1 MLKNLSEVVGLA
13 LDQKFLKLGE
23 FDGDSLL
30 VWVRPGKGFQ
40 QIVDFYAGVD
50 VAHKTLGHEFVPD
63 ELRQQFADILLL
75 LPYLLRV
82 PFLLTCDPAV

>member
-30 VWVRPGKGFQ
+30 VWVRPG
-40 QIVDFYAGVD
+40 
-50 VAHKTLGHEFVPD
+50 
-63 ELRQQFADILLL
+63 
-75 LPYLLRV
+75 
-82 PFLLTCDPAV
+82 